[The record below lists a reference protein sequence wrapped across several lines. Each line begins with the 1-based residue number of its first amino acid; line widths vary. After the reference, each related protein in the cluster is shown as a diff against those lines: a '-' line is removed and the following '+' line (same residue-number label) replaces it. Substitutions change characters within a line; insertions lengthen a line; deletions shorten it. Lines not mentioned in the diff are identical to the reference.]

1 MTPSL
6 SHASVFLRTLCSAED
21 SFKCYAI
28 HTVRLSTEAEQYVI
42 SPGLPVGARP
52 ELDLNTYNRRNFNP
66 DRVFVYKRH
75 GDSEARVLVVELK
88 YAAEARP
95 SRRSEKTAHD
105 AVYKAISSEYGAMA
119 KEYAE
124 AVTGEEVDPLRVT
137 LLGIAVMGAGLS
149 PSESQLTVKFDSIS
163 LV

>member
-1 MTPSL
+1 ML
-6 SHASVFLRTLCSAED
+6 LRTLCSAED
-21 SFKCYAI
+21 NFKCYAI

-52 ELDLNTYNRRNFNP
+52 ELALVGPGDLNTYNRRNFNP